1 MRVGVPGTRLLWIPF
16 HCLSL
21 RIPSGKEA
29 IGQRSVTDSNRA
41 KARHC
46 KRDWNKGAG
55 ILEMTVLCLV

>member
-1 MRVGVPGTRLLWIPF
+1 MGGQLGMRVGVPGTRLLWIPF

-21 RIPSGKEA
+21 RIPSGKDA

-46 KRDWNKGAG
+46 EEIG
-55 ILEMTVLCLV
+55 IKVQEFLR